1 MKKIIVLGL
10 GSGGMNVLNRGIFTS
25 QLPENV
31 ELISVN
37 TDEQILE
44 NAKTTKKILIGTNGL
59 GAGGNPDRGKNAV
72 EESEEKIKEAIKDAD
87 LLFIIACFGGGTG
100 TGASVK
106 IAEIAKEFNIK
117 TYALISYP
125 FSFEGKKRNNQ
136 AINGYRELLAYADEI
151 FVHHND
157 DLLKTL
163 DRSASLA
170 EAFQITDRLLSEKF
184 FEIYRDEMR
193 KEEKND

>member
-10 GSGGMNVLNRGIFTS
+10 GSGGMSVLNRGIFTS

-37 TDEQILE
+37 TDKQLLE
-44 NAKTTKKILIGTNGL
+44 RAKTTKKILIGTNGL
-59 GAGGNPDRGKNAV
+59 GAGGNPDSGKRAV

-87 LLFIIACFGGGTG
+87 LLFLIAGFGGGTG

-136 AINGYRELLAYADEI
+136 AINGYRELLGYADEI
-151 FVHHND
+151 FVLHND
-157 DLLKTL
+157 DMLKTL
-163 DRSASLA
+163 DRSATMA
-170 EAFQITDRLLSEKF
+170 EAFQISDRLLSEKF
-184 FEIYRDEMR
+184 FEIYRHEMR
-193 KEEKND
+193 KEENND